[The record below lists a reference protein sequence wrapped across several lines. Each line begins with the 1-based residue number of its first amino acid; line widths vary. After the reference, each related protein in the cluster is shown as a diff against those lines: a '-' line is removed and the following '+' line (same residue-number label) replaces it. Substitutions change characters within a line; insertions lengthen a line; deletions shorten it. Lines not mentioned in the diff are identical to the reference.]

1 MTVDNSISKY
11 EQELLRD
18 MIGREFAAFK
28 CDPFVYSPM
37 VFGLIGIYVGEKVY
51 KLTANLNTVRRFTAD
66 DDVVRFEL
74 MTSADENIKS
84 RMEDGKL
91 IKTPIQSRIKS
102 ISIVNDH
109 QILRYNNQS
118 DEFITTVGIIFHLE
132 DNREVSFELETWFSE
147 MITVKRGY
155 DLIDLFAPV
164 SEFLEEWEGCDGYMP
179 DCIRE
184 IIILDRL

>member
-1 MTVDNSISKY
+1 MTVDNSITKY
-11 EQELLRD
+11 EQELFCD
-18 MIGREFAAFK
+18 MVGREFVAFK

-37 VFGLIGIYVGEKVY
+37 VFGLVGIYVGEKAY
-51 KLTANLNTVRRFTAD
+51 KLTADLSTVRRFTAD
-66 DDVVRFEL
+66 DDVAKFEL
-74 MTSADENIKS
+74 KMSADENIKS

-91 IKTPIQSRIKS
+91 IKTPIQSRIES
-102 ISIVNDH
+102 ISVVNDH

-132 DNREVSFELETWFSE
+132 DNREVSFALETWFSE

-155 DLIDLFAPV
+155 ELIDLLAPV

-179 DCIRE
+179 DCTRE
-184 IIILDRL
+184 IITLT